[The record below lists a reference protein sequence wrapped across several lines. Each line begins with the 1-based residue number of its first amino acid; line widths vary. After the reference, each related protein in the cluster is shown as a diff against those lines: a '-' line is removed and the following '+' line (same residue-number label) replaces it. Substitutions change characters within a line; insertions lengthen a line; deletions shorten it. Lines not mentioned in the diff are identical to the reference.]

1 MNDHSS
7 DGVHEAAYAHIID
20 ELSYKYDGVFD
31 PESIRAAVAQA
42 RAELEPSA
50 TVTEFLPLLVARFA
64 KERLL
69 AAAQVDGRV
78 AKEVPELL
86 FICVHNA
93 GRSQLAAAITE
104 HLSSGRVHV
113 RTAGSQP
120 DRAINP
126 DVVTVLAERG
136 IDVTH
141 AFPKPLADDVIM
153 AADVIVTMGCG
164 DTCPTFPGRRYE
176 DWDVPDPAGQPL
188 DVVRDIRDQIQ
199 ARVTTL
205 LRELNL

>member
-1 MNDHSS
+1 MNNHSNES
-7 DGVHEAAYAHIID
+7 VHEAAYAHIVD
-20 ELSYKYDGVFD
+20 ELTYKYDGVFS
-31 PESIRAAVAQA
+31 PESIREAVALA
-42 RAELEPSA
+42 REELEPSA
-50 TVTEFLPLLVARFA
+50 RVTEYLPLLVGRFA
-64 KERLL
+64 KERLI
-69 AAAQVDGRV
+69 AGAQADGRV

-93 GRSQLAAAITE
+93 GRSQLAAAIAE
-104 HLSSGRVHV
+104 HLSVGRVHV

-120 DRAINP
+120 DSAINP

-141 AFPKPLADDVIM
+141 AFPKPLADDVVM

-164 DTCPTFPGRRYE
+164 DTCPVFPGKRYE

-188 DVVRDIRDQIQ
+188 DTVRDIRDQIQ

-205 LRELNL
+205 LRELDL